1 MPDPQEPPEPKLPR
15 QTPDA
20 EEDVQA
26 DDAVIGRALRRSA
39 MALGL
44 MVLMGLAVAW
54 WLRRG
59 SGPTQARVTQLA
71 APRTAT
77 HAAAASVPKVRFV
90 DVTTNA
96 GVSFR
101 HETGATGEKLLPETM
116 GGGVAL
122 HDLDGDGLPE
132 LVFVNGSHWPWSRP
146 AEAGSPPPGLV
157 LYRNVSTPSAIRFA
171 DATAASGLAAPFY
184 GMGIAVGDA
193 NGDGRPDL
201 LVTGV
206 GGARLFVNRT
216 AKGGDLRFEDV
227 TASAGIGG
235 GAGEWSSAALWF
247 DMDRDG
253 DLDLFVASYVE
264 WSREVDAK
272 VGYKIDGQTR
282 AYGPPMNFAG
292 ALPHLYRNE
301 GGGRFTDVSASAGV
315 HVRNPAT
322 KVPAAK
328 TLGLAL
334 VDMNRDGWPDLV
346 AANDTVQNFV
356 FLNQRDGT
364 FRESGAESGIAFD
377 SYGNPRGAM
386 GVDAGRFTPDGR
398 LGVFIGNFANEMTA
412 VYVEAAASTPDAP
425 LYQDE
430 ALSWGVGGP
439 SRDPLKF
446 GVMLLDYDID
456 GRLDLL
462 TVNGHLEEEIAKIQ
476 HGQRYQQAAQLFWNA
491 GDAGFQVVGAEA
503 AGSDLFKP
511 IVGRGSAAADIDG
524 DGDMDLVF
532 ATAGGAP
539 LLLRNEQATGNHW
552 LRVKVSGKAANPDG
566 LGAMVRV
573 RAGGRDQWRCITTTR
588 SYLSSG
594 PAEASFGLGKA
605 TEVELIEVEWP
616 DGGKTEVR
624 NVGVDRVEVVRAG
637 GASGG

>member
-1 MPDPQEPPEPKLPR
+1 MPDPKEPLEPVTPR
-15 QTPDA
+15 PTPDA
-20 EEDVQA
+20 EELVQT
-26 DDAVIGRALRRSA
+26 DDAVIGRAVKRSA
-39 MALGL
+39 VALGL
-44 MVLMGLAVAW
+44 IVVVGVGVAL

-59 SGPTQARVTQLA
+59 SGPTQAKVTQLTAPKA
-71 APRTAT
+71 ATN
-77 HAAAASVPKVRFV
+77 AAAAAVPKVRFV

-96 GVSFR
+96 GVRFR

-132 LVFVNGSHWPWSRP
+132 LVFVNGSHWPWSKP
-146 AEAGSPPPGLV
+146 AGAGEPPPGLV
-157 LYRNVSTPSAIRFA
+157 LYRNVSTPSAIRFE
-171 DATAASGLAAPFY
+171 DATAASGLGAPFY

-206 GGARLFVNRT
+206 GGVRLFLNRT
-216 AKGGDLRFEDV
+216 SQAGGLKFEDV
-227 TASAGIGG
+227 TASAGVGG
-235 GAGEWSSAALWF
+235 KPGEWSSSALWL

-301 GGGRFTDVSASAGV
+301 GGGRFTDVSATAGV

-322 KVPAAK
+322 KVPAGK
-328 TLGLAL
+328 TLGLAM
-334 VDMNRDGWPDLV
+334 VDINRDGWPDIV

-356 FLNQRDGT
+356 FVNQRNGT
-364 FRESGAESGIAFD
+364 FREAGAESGMAFD

-412 VYVEAAASTPDAP
+412 VYVEAAASTAEAP

-446 GVMLLDYDID
+446 GVLMLDYDMD

-476 HGQRYQQAAQLFWNA
+476 HGQRYRQAAQLFWNA
-491 GDAGFQVVGAEA
+491 GDAGFQLVGAEA
-503 AGSDLFKP
+503 AGTDLFTP

-532 ATAGGAP
+532 ATTGGTP
-539 LLLRNEQATGNHW
+539 VLLRNEQATGNHW
-552 LRVKVSGKAANPDG
+552 LRVRLSGTGGNPEG
-566 LGAMVRV
+566 LGATVRV
-573 RAGGRDQWRCITTTR
+573 RAGGRDQWRCVTTTR

-594 PAEASFGLGKA
+594 PAEASFGLGHA

-624 NVGVDRVEVVRAG
+624 NVGVDRMEVVRAEG
-637 GASGG
+637 SRGR